1 MNIFMREMKAH
12 RKSLIFWSIGMIVMI
27 FSQMSK
33 YTATS
38 SGDGQSLNTLMASM
52 PKSLQA
58 IIGSLSFDLSKLS
71 GYYGMIFIYLA
82 LIATIHAAML
92 GADIISKEERDRTSE
107 FLFVKPVSRIK
118 IITAKLSAAF
128 VNIIIL
134 NIVTLISSI
143 ALAGKYSK
151 GESLTYVILNLML
164 GMFVLQLIFMF
175 WGTGIAAVSKS
186 SKSASS
192 LTMGILL
199 ATFILYNAIGLNS
212 HLEGLKY
219 LTPYKYFDAKN
230 LNSSVGFEPIFM
242 ILSGS
247 MIAILLI
254 VTYIFY
260 RKRDLEV

>member
-1 MNIFMREMKAH
+1 MNIFIREMKAH
-12 RKSLIFWSIGMIVMI
+12 RKSLIFWCVGMIFMI
-27 FSQMSK
+27 VSQMSK

-38 SGDGQSLNTLMASM
+38 SNGQSLNALMSSM

-58 IIGSLSFDLSKLS
+58 IIGSVSFDLSKLS

-107 FLFVKPVSRIK
+107 FLFVKPISRSK
-118 IITAKLSAAF
+118 VVTAKLSAALL
-128 VNIIIL
+128 NLIIL

-143 ALAGKYSK
+143 ALADKYSK
-151 GESLTYVILNLML
+151 GEPLTFVIVNLML

-175 WGTGIAAVSKS
+175 LGTGIAAISKS
-186 SKSASS
+186 PKSASS
-192 LTMGILL
+192 LAMGILL
-199 ATFILYNAIGLNS
+199 TTFVLYNAIGLNS

-230 LNSSVGFEPIFM
+230 LNSSVGFEPIFV
-242 ILSGS
+242 ILSVLI
-247 MIAILLI
+247 IAVLLST
-254 VTYIFY
+254 TYVFY
-260 RKRDLEV
+260 RKRDLNV

>member
-12 RKSLIFWSIGMIVMI
+12 RKSLIFWCVGMIVMI
-27 FSQMSK
+27 ISQMSK

-38 SGDGQSLNTLMASM
+38 SDGQSLNTLMASM
-52 PKSLQA
+52 PKSMQA
-58 IIGSLSFDLSKLS
+58 IIGSVSFDLSKLS

-92 GADIISKEERDRTSE
+92 GADIISKEERDKTSE
-107 FLFVKPVSRIK
+107 FLFVKPVSRNK
-118 IITAKLSAAF
+118 VVTAKLSAAF

-134 NIVTLISSI
+134 NIVTLITSI

-151 GESLTYVILNLML
+151 GEPLTSVLVNLML

-175 WGTGIAAVSKS
+175 LGTGIAAVSKNP
-186 SKSASS
+186 KGASS
-192 LTMGILL
+192 LAMGILL
-199 ATFILYNAIGLNS
+199 TMFILYNAIGMNS

-230 LNSSVGFEPIFM
+230 LNSSVGFESVFV
-242 ILSGS
+242 ILSVL
-247 MIAILLI
+247 IILVLFT
-254 VTYIFY
+254 VTYVFY
-260 RKRDLEV
+260 RSRDLEV

>member
-1 MNIFMREMKAH
+1 MNIFIREMKAH
-12 RKSLIFWSIGMIVMI
+12 RKSLIFWSIGMLLMIV
-27 FSQMSK
+27 SQMSK

-38 SGDGQSLNTLMASM
+38 GSGQSLNTLMASM

-58 IIGSLSFDLSKLS
+58 ILGSISFDLSKLS

-107 FLFVKPVSRIK
+107 FLFVKPVSRSK
-118 IITAKLSAAF
+118 VVTAKLSAAF

-134 NIVTLISSI
+134 NIVTLVFSI

-151 GESLTYVILNLML
+151 GEELTFIILNLML

-175 WGTGIAAVSKS
+175 LGTAIAAVSRS
-186 SKSASS
+186 PKSASS

-199 ATFILYNAIGLNS
+199 TTFVLYNAIGLNS
-212 HLEGLKY
+212 HLDGLKY

-230 LNSSVGFEPIFM
+230 LNSSVGFEPVFI
-242 ILSGS
+242 ILSVS
-247 MIAILLI
+247 LIAILLI
-254 VTYIFY
+254 VTYVFY